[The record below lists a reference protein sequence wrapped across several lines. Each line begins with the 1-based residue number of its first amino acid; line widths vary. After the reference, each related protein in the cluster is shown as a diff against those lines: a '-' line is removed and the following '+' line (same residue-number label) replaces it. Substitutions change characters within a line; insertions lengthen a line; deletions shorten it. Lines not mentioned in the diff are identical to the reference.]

1 MNKSS
6 PFTGEDL
13 GGGGMLDRIVLCGVG
28 YIIYGQTECKLSKT
42 IIMSV
47 YQKEKYVSWD
57 EVQILCRKLA
67 ARIHQD
73 RPDLIRILAITRGGI
88 FPAGIL
94 ARELNIKLIETV
106 GMESYNGMEQGGEVQ
121 ILKEFN
127 QRFSHNVLVVDDLA
141 DTGRTLKE
149 LKKSLV
155 KPVVLTLFAK
165 PEGLSMVD
173 YYAEEVPQD
182 TWVRFPWYTAR
193 AYVPP
198 LVS

>member
-1 MNKSS
+1 MSS
-6 PFTGEDL
+6 
-13 GGGGMLDRIVLCGVG
+13 
-28 YIIYGQTECKLSKT
+28 
-42 IIMSV
+42 
-47 YQKEKYVSWD
+47 YQQEKYVSWD
-57 EVQILCRKLA
+57 EVQSLCRKLA
-67 ARIHQD
+67 ARIHAE
-73 RPDLIRILAITRGGI
+73 RPDLIRILAITRGGL

-106 GMESYNGMEQGGEVQ
+106 GMESYNGMEQGSDVQ

-155 KPVVLTLFAK
+155 KPVVVTLFAK
-165 PEGLSMVD
+165 PQGLEMVD

-182 TWVRFPWYTAR
+182 TWVRFPWDTAR
-193 AYVPP
+193 AFVPP

>member
-1 MNKSS
+1 M
-6 PFTGEDL
+6 
-13 GGGGMLDRIVLCGVG
+13 
-28 YIIYGQTECKLSKT
+28 
-42 IIMSV
+42 
-47 YQKEKYVSWD
+47 
-57 EVQILCRKLA
+57 QILCRMLA
-67 ARIHQD
+67 ARIHHD
-73 RPDLIRILAITRGGI
+73 RPDLIRILAITRGGL

-106 GMESYNGMEQGGEVQ
+106 GMESYNGMEQGNDVQ
-121 ILKEFN
+121 VLKEFN

-155 KPVVLTLFAK
+155 KPVVVTLFAK

-182 TWVRFPWYTAR
+182 TWVRFPWDTAR

>member
-1 MNKSS
+1 MS
-6 PFTGEDL
+6 
-13 GGGGMLDRIVLCGVG
+13 G
-28 YIIYGQTECKLSKT
+28 YQ
-42 IIMSV
+42 
-47 YQKEKYVSWD
+47 QEKYVSWD
-57 EVQILCRKLA
+57 EVQLLCRKLA
-67 ARIHQD
+67 ARIHKD
-73 RPDLIRILAITRGGI
+73 RPDLIRILAITRGGL

-106 GMESYNGMEQGGEVQ
+106 GMESYNGMERDGEVQ

-155 KPVVLTLFAK
+155 KPVVVTLFAK

-173 YYAEEVPQD
+173 YYAEEVAQD
-182 TWVRFPWYTAR
+182 TWVRFPWDTAR
-193 AYVPP
+193 TFVPP

>member
-1 MNKSS
+1 
-6 PFTGEDL
+6 
-13 GGGGMLDRIVLCGVG
+13 
-28 YIIYGQTECKLSKT
+28 
-42 IIMSV
+42 MSV

-57 EVQILCRKLA
+57 EVQVLCRKLA
-67 ARIHQD
+67 ARIHHD
-73 RPDLIRILAITRGGI
+73 RPDLIRILAITRGGL

-106 GMESYNGMEQGGEVQ
+106 GMESYNGMEQGNDVQ
-121 ILKEFN
+121 VLKEFN

-155 KPVVLTLFAK
+155 KPVVVTLFAK

-182 TWVRFPWYTAR
+182 TWVRFPWDTAR

>member
-1 MNKSS
+1 MSS
-6 PFTGEDL
+6 
-13 GGGGMLDRIVLCGVG
+13 
-28 YIIYGQTECKLSKT
+28 
-42 IIMSV
+42 
-47 YQKEKYVSWD
+47 YQQEKYVTWD
-57 EVQILCRKLA
+57 EVQFLCRKLA
-67 ARIHQD
+67 ARIHAE
-73 RPDLIRILAITRGGI
+73 RPDLIRILAITRGGL

-106 GMESYNGMEQGGEVQ
+106 GMESYSSSDMTAGQSEVQ

-127 QRFSHNVLVVDDLA
+127 QRFAHNVLVVDDLA

-155 KPVVLTLFAK
+155 KPVIVTLFAK
-165 PEGLSMVD
+165 PEGLPMVD
-173 YYAEEVPQD
+173 FYAEEVPQK
-182 TWVRFPWYTAR
+182 TWVRFPWDTAR

>member
-1 MNKSS
+1 MSS
-6 PFTGEDL
+6 
-13 GGGGMLDRIVLCGVG
+13 
-28 YIIYGQTECKLSKT
+28 
-42 IIMSV
+42 

-57 EVQILCRKLA
+57 EVQFLCRALA
-67 ARIHQD
+67 ERIHQD
-73 RPDLIRILAITRGGI
+73 RPDLMRILAITRGGL

-106 GMESYNGMEQGGEVQ
+106 GMESYSGMEQGEVR

-155 KPVVLTLFAK
+155 KPVMVTLFAK
-165 PEGLSMVD
+165 PEGLPMVD
-173 YYAEEVPQD
+173 YYAEEVAQD
-182 TWVRFPWYTAR
+182 TWVRFPWDTAR
-193 AYVPP
+193 AFVPP

>member
-1 MNKSS
+1 MSS
-6 PFTGEDL
+6 
-13 GGGGMLDRIVLCGVG
+13 
-28 YIIYGQTECKLSKT
+28 
-42 IIMSV
+42 

-57 EVQILCRKLA
+57 EVQLLCRTLA
-67 ARIHQD
+67 ARIHKD
-73 RPDLIRILAITRGGI
+73 RPDLIRILAITRGGL

-106 GMESYNGMEQGGEVQ
+106 GMESYSGTEQGEVQ
-121 ILKEFN
+121 VLKEFN

-155 KPVVLTLFAK
+155 KPVVVTLFAK
-165 PEGLSMVD
+165 PEGLPMVD
-173 YYAEEVPQD
+173 YYAEEVAQD
-182 TWVRFPWYTAR
+182 TWVRFPWDTAR
-193 AYVPP
+193 TFMPP

>member
-1 MNKSS
+1 
-6 PFTGEDL
+6 
-13 GGGGMLDRIVLCGVG
+13 
-28 YIIYGQTECKLSKT
+28 
-42 IIMSV
+42 MSA

-57 EVQILCRKLA
+57 EVQLLCRKLA
-67 ARIHQD
+67 ARIHKD
-73 RPDLIRILAITRGGI
+73 RPDLIRILAITRGGL

-106 GMESYNGMEQGGEVQ
+106 GMESYSGSDKTAEQGEVQ

-141 DTGRTLKE
+141 DTGRTLIE
-149 LKKSLV
+149 LKKSLL
-155 KPVVLTLFAK
+155 KPVVVTLFCK
-165 PEGLSMVD
+165 PEGLKMVD
-173 YYAEEVPQD
+173 YYAEEVSQD
-182 TWVRFPWYTAR
+182 TWVRFPWDTAR

>member
-1 MNKSS
+1 MSS
-6 PFTGEDL
+6 
-13 GGGGMLDRIVLCGVG
+13 
-28 YIIYGQTECKLSKT
+28 
-42 IIMSV
+42 

-57 EVQILCRKLA
+57 EVQLLCRKLA
-67 ARIHQD
+67 ARIHAE
-73 RPDLIRILAITRGGI
+73 RPDLIRILAITRGGL

-106 GMESYNGMEQGGEVQ
+106 GMESYSGSDKTAEQSEVV
-121 ILKEFN
+121 ILKDFN

-141 DTGRTLKE
+141 DTGRTLRE

-155 KPVVLTLFAK
+155 KPIVVTLFAK
-165 PEGLSMVD
+165 PEGLDMVD

-182 TWVRFPWYTAR
+182 TWVRFPWDTAR